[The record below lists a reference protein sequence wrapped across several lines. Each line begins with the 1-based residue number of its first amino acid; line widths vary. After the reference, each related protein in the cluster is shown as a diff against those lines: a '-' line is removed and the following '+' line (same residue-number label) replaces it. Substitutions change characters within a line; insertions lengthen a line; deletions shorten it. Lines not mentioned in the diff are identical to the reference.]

1 MGARPKSEVLLFV
14 AAVLLAQY
22 YESSAAATDIFEGF
36 EMKTR
41 LVISKLGNW
50 FETTSPTASSSIIA
64 NTSIRMNFL
73 I

>member
-41 LVISKLGNW
+41 LVIYKVRELV
-50 FETTSPTASSSIIA
+50 
-64 NTSIRMNFL
+64 
-73 I
+73 